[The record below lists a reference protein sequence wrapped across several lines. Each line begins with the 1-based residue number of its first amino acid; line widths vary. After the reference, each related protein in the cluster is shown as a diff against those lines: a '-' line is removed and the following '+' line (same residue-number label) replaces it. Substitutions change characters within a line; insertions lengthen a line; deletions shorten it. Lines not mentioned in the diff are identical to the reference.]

1 MDNRDIELFIIVTFV
16 KKMEMSDKELKKL
29 QKKFKTFKKKTLNS
43 KENALRFLK
52 DAGIY
57 DSNGKLSKA
66 YK

>member
-1 MDNRDIELFIIVTFV
+1 
-16 KKMEMSDKELKKL
+16 MSDKELKKL
-29 QKKFKTFKKKTLNS
+29 QKKFETFKRKTLNS